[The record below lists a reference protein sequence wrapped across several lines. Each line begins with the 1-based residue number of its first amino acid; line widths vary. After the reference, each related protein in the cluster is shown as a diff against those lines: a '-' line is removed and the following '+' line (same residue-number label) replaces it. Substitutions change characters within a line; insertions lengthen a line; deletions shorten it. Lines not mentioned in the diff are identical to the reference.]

1 MTYYIAR
8 TKDDN
13 TLLSIYPFEDR
24 PYITTDE
31 LPEGDGPLMCTV
43 DGILYRGSIPQ
54 EPTTPPDPMDE
65 IKLLKQQLKAA
76 SDQNDFLEDCIA
88 EMAGIVYA

>member
-24 PYITTDE
+24 PYITVDE

-43 DGILYRGSIPQ
+43 DGILYRGSVYKKPS
-54 EPTTPPDPMDE
+54 DPIEDLDAMVVDHE
-65 IKLLKQQLKAA
+65 YRLALLELGLNE
-76 SDQNDFLEDCIA
+76 SE
-88 EMAGIVYA
+88 V